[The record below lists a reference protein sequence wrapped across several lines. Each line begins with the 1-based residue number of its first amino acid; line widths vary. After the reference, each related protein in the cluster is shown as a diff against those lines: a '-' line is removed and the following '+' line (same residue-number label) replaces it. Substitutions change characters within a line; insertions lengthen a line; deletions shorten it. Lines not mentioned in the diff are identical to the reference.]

1 MYENDHLQS
10 EEERT
15 AEKQKKEDGNTRG
28 KD

>member
-1 MYENDHLQS
+1 MNENDHLQS

-15 AEKQKKEDGNTRG
+15 AEKEKKEDGNTRG